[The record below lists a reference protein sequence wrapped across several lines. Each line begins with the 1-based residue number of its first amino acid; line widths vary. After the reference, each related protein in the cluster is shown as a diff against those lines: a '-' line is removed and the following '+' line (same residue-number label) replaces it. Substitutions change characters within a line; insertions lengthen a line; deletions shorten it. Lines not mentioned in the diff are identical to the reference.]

1 MTDSTNPCNENFQEV
16 PVLLKQASA
25 LWQLLR
31 RTLFWLI
38 SLILLVFIYQQQEWL
53 WPWQAKI
60 PLIYPQYLSQSST
73 GDQYLIDNSERRLL
87 AADQDGRLR
96 FILQGGRR
104 SKSDF
109 FYAKDIAAYRDGFVL
124 LNQQL
129 DQYGVFVEKEVLQHY
144 HRNGRFMGNIYERT
158 YTEPSARLVQRGE
171 ILALT
176 IKNDWV
182 YWLLLSEDG
191 LEGFRYS
198 LARGL
203 RERLGFLPFPQ
214 LPLWLSSVAWFDE
227 QHIVLADKNGTLRL
241 GNFAKESFASPF
253 YQAAPFPEM
262 VIGEMASDG
271 QGIAFV
277 NLLKRQVLYLPLSK
291 QQDYAQNLSFSAIP
305 QIIFSREKLTEAA
318 LEDDPYPIYRLK
330 YQTDL
335 AVFTTQTDPAVV
347 VFSKEKVTASF
358 YAFSVDWPQRFYYTA
373 VLLSFLLLLLL
384 NIWLFWRVVRL
395 FFGRNLSII
404 VKQIFLLLPVL
415 FLATWI
421 SAIAVTQQFI
431 ARQMEIQNEKIAIF
445 AQTASRYLSVE
456 LQHNWPRLGNF
467 ASEDYLKT
475 RAMLQALLPDR
486 RQDFDKYYYV
496 ALYRVIDHALYGM
509 FYLNDAIPPFYPF
522 SWYELPESSYRQAQ
536 AGQLSLERVQDVSGD
551 WLYAVAPI
559 YDEKQ
564 NVVALLEA
572 GSDLYSITEANRA
585 FFWRTVRFMS
595 IITFL
600 VALIV
605 IVMTILIL
613 RSIRILHRGVKQVSH
628 GCFDYQVDIRT
639 NDEVSELG
647 QHFNQMS
654 QAISQHIKE
663 IQNLTASYRRF
674 VPEPFLYYLQ
684 LSSITKAELGLQVQ
698 KTMTVLFAD
707 IRGFTALSER
717 LTPQQNFD
725 FLNRYLSRIGPVIRQ
740 NNGFIDKY
748 IGDAVMALF
757 PERADNALESALSM
771 LQEVDL
777 LNEEWIAE
785 GHSAIS
791 IGIGIHTGP
800 LMLGIIGESARLQTT
815 VIADSVNLAS
825 RLESLTKVLQAN
837 LLISQETLKSLPD
850 AQFLPIRHIGKVR
863 VAGKRQA
870 IGVCEVLVGLDATVK
885 WQREMQDTDL
895 QRAIRYYQQGNF
907 QQSLELFSV
916 LHDEY
921 DPVIALYR
929 RSCAYYLANPP
940 LAEWLGA
947 LILEQK

>member
-1 MTDSTNPCNENFQEV
+1 MTNLTNPCDEKFPEA
-16 PVLLKQASA
+16 PVFLKQPSA

-38 SLILLVFIYQQQEWL
+38 SLILLIFIYQQQEWL
-53 WPWQAKI
+53 WPWQGEI
-60 PLIYPQYLSQSST
+60 PLIYPQQISQSAI

-87 AADQDGRLR
+87 AADQEGRLR
-96 FILQGGRR
+96 FVLQGGRR

-109 FYAKDIAAYRDGFVL
+109 FYAKDVAAYTDGFIL

-144 HRNGRFMGNIYERT
+144 QVNGRFIANIYERT
-158 YTEPSARLVQRGE
+158 YSEPKARLVQRGE
-171 ILALT
+171 ILAVT

-182 YWLLLSEDG
+182 YWLLLSENG

-203 RERLGFLPFPQ
+203 RERLGFLSFPQ
-214 LPLWLSSVAWFDE
+214 LPLWISSVAWFDE
-227 QHIVLADKNGTLRL
+227 QHIVLADKNGALRL
-241 GNFAKESFASPF
+241 GSFASESFADPF
-253 YQAAPFPEM
+253 YQGAPFPEM
-262 VIGEMASDG
+262 VIGEIASDG
-271 QGIAFV
+271 QGVAFV
-277 NLLKRQVLYLPLSK
+277 NLLKRQVLYLPLV
-291 QQDYAQNLSFSAIP
+291 QQPEPEQNLTFLTTP
-305 QIIFSREKLTEAA
+305 QVLFSREKLTEVGF
-318 LEDDPYPIYRLK
+318 EDTASPIYRLK

-335 AVFTTQTDPAVV
+335 DVFTTQTDSSVV
-347 VFSKEKVTASF
+347 VFSQEKVQKVFQT
-358 YAFSVDWPQRFYYTA
+358 FSLHWPQRFYYAA
-373 VLLSFLLLLLL
+373 VLLTFALLFLLNL
-384 NIWLFWRVVRL
+384 WLFWRVVRL

-431 ARQMEIQNEKIAIF
+431 ARQMAIQNEKIAIF
-445 AQTASRYLSVE
+445 AQTASRYLSTA
-456 LQHNWPRLGNF
+456 LQENWSRLGNF

-475 RAMLQALLPDR
+475 RAMLQTLLPDQ
-486 RQDFDKYYYV
+486 RQEFNKYYYV

-509 FYLNDAIPPFYPF
+509 FYLNDAIAPFYPF
-522 SWYELPESSYRQAQ
+522 SWYEDPESSYRQAQ
-536 AGQLSLERVQDVSGD
+536 AGQLALERVQDVSGD

-572 GSDLYSITEANRA
+572 GSDLYSIAEANRA

-595 IITFL
+595 LITL
-600 VALIV
+600 MVALIV

-613 RSIRILHRGVKQVSH
+613 RSIRILRRGVEQISR
-628 GCFDYQVDIRT
+628 GCFDYQVDIKT

-654 QAISQHIKE
+654 RAINNHLRE
-663 IQNLTASYRRF
+663 IQSITRAYRRF

-684 LSSITKAELGLQVQ
+684 LPSITKAELGLQVQ
-698 KTMTVLFAD
+698 KNMTVLFAD
-707 IRGFTALSER
+707 IRGFTALSEQ

-740 NNGFIDKY
+740 SNGFIDKY

-757 PERADNALESALSM
+757 PERADNALEAALSI
-771 LQEVDL
+771 LQEVNL
-777 LNEEWIAE
+777 LNEEWSAE
-785 GHSAIS
+785 GYSAIA

-800 LMLGIIGESARLQTT
+800 LMLGIIGEAARLQTT

-825 RLESLTKVLQAN
+825 RLESLTKTLQAN
-837 LLISQETLKSLPD
+837 ILISQETLKNLPD

-863 VAGKRQA
+863 VAGKKQA

-885 WQREMQDTDL
+885 WQRELQDADL
-895 QRAIRYYQQGNF
+895 QRAIRYYQQGDF
-907 QQSLELFSV
+907 QQSLTLLSV
-916 LHDEY
+916 LHEEY
-921 DPVIALYR
+921 DPVVALYR

-940 LAEWLGA
+940 VDEWLGA